1 MPFISSKVNIAM
13 TKEQKETIRK
23 KLGENISI
31 IPGKTEDWLMVEIAD
46 NCDLYFRGDEKLPT
60 AFIEVK
66 VFGEIKDIAAGKMT
80 EIISGIYEK
89 ELKIKQNR
97 IYIKYEEVEK
107 LFTIFSIFIL
117 SQSFFFPCFQHIW
130 RFLWHYLP

>member
-1 MPFISSKVNIAM
+1 MPFISSRVNIAM

-107 LFTIFSIFIL
+107 WGWNGTNF
-117 SQSFFFPCFQHIW
+117 
-130 RFLWHYLP
+130 

>member
-1 MPFISSKVNIAM
+1 M
-13 TKEQKETIRK
+13 
-23 KLGENISI
+23 
-31 IPGKTEDWLMVEIAD
+31 
-46 NCDLYFRGDEKLPT
+46 
-60 AFIEVK
+60 K

-107 LFTIFSIFIL
+107 WGWNGTNF
-117 SQSFFFPCFQHIW
+117 
-130 RFLWHYLP
+130 